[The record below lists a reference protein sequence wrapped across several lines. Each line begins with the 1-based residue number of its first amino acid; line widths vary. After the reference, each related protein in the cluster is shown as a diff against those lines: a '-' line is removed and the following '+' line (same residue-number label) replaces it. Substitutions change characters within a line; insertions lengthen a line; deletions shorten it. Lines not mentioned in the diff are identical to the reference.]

1 MSQNNQIE
9 INDEQKTETTIENND
24 FAVPTWGSGIFNL
37 NNSSFNNFLQNST
50 NEKDQESTLSFYDP
64 QFIRRISSSELRGI
78 MLPSAP
84 KESNSGSCDSGQQLP
99 RRPSVLYSSPL
110 RKSSHNIKIET
121 KSNLQQDQQFEK
133 KKESTIIPEMNE
145 FKDVESHFE
154 YPDSETEEFIQNE
167 QEKLYQRTNTVVFVQ
182 PTNSQLQ
189 LMESKFQKEK
199 EEEEEEGLA
208 SEDDEEA
215 TELPQTFGSEQL
227 NELLGFE
234 NLNIEETLSRRKREL
249 KVSTSKTQR
258 LSRFDSSVVE
268 SGKDVFKLMAGQ
280 LWVIT
285 GGGSIKI
292 LKPYTN
298 TFADKI
304 GEIFEANPKEV
315 QTIKSTLKY
324 LLSNSRRTFTE
335 FILEI
340 FLGVLSLKFA
350 ETVPQ
355 ISLDFWEVIKQL
367 SEINQNENKNKNK
380 NENED
385 EEDDDNNE
393 NDEEDE
399 NSKEISSKLETIYQK
414 IYTQEVLMYW
424 FNKRFSE
431 RLGKFFTSKDQK
443 QFYEQHM
450 FFLGK
455 SKFLLGCM
463 LLSKEMFNR
472 LQDLERY
479 FFLITRSFDGNA
491 LNLFL
496 HNRGQKLQMVKAL
509 TNEFGLNNGEYWK
522 IISNDYVS
530 RMPFGIKDVID
541 FFPFVN
547 IIGNPKLITLT
558 LGKAKEKPQKFR
570 QTPLRLSDVEIPFN
584 NNWLHK
590 KKK

>member
-24 FAVPTWGSGIFNL
+24 FAFPTWGSSIFNL
-37 NNSSFNNFLQNST
+37 SDSPLQLHHTNT
-50 NEKDQESTLSFYDP
+50 NENEQESTLPFYDP

-84 KESNSGSCDSGQQLP
+84 KESSSGSCDSRQQLP
-99 RRPSVLYSSPL
+99 RRPSVLYSEPL

-121 KSNLQQDQQFEK
+121 KGNLQQDQQFEK

-199 EEEEEEGLA
+199 EEEEGLA

-215 TELPQTFGSEQL
+215 TELPQTFESEQL
-227 NELLGFE
+227 NKLLGFDS
-234 NLNIEETLSRRKREL
+234 LNIEETLSRRKREL
-249 KVSTSKTQR
+249 KVSTSKNR
-258 LSRFDSSVVE
+258 KLNRFDSSVVE

-367 SEINQNENKNKNK
+367 SEIDDNENE

-385 EEDDDNNE
+385 EEVDKEDD
-393 NDEEDE
+393 EDE

-530 RMPFGIKDVID
+530 RMPFGIKDAID

-558 LGKAKEKPQKFR
+558 QGKAKEKPQKLR
-570 QTPLRLSDVEIPFN
+570 KTPLKLSDVEIPFN
-584 NNWLHK
+584 NNWLQK
-590 KKK
+590 KMN

>member
-1 MSQNNQIE
+1 MSKNNQIE
-9 INDEQKTETTIENND
+9 INDELKTETTIENND
-24 FAVPTWGSGIFNL
+24 FAFPTWGSSIFNL
-37 NNSSFNNFLQNST
+37 SDSPLQLHHTNT
-50 NEKDQESTLSFYDP
+50 NENDQESTLPFYDP

-84 KESNSGSCDSGQQLP
+84 KESSSGSCDSRQQLP
-99 RRPSVLYSSPL
+99 RRPSVLYSEPL

-121 KSNLQQDQQFEK
+121 KGNLQQDQQFEK

-199 EEEEEEGLA
+199 EEEEEGLA

-215 TELPQTFGSEQL
+215 TELPQTFESEQL
-227 NELLGFE
+227 NKLLGFDS
-234 NLNIEETLSRRKREL
+234 LNIEETLSRRKREL
-249 KVSTSKTQR
+249 KASTSKNR
-258 LSRFDSSVVE
+258 KLNRFDSSVVE

-367 SEINQNENKNKNK
+367 SEIDD
-380 NENED
+380 NENE
-385 EEDDDNNE
+385 NE
-393 NDEEDE
+393 NEYEEVDKEDEEEDE

-530 RMPFGIKDVID
+530 RMPFGIKDAID

-558 LGKAKEKPQKFR
+558 QGKAKEKPQKLR
-570 QTPLRLSDVEIPFN
+570 KTPLKLSDVEIPFN
-584 NNWLHK
+584 NNWLQK
-590 KKK
+590 KMN